1 MKIDDIFRITEDE
14 LFKELDTSIKGI
26 SKEEANKRLEKY
38 GYNEIKEVKK
48 TSMLSRFIANFT
60 HLLAI
65 LLWIA
70 SILSFIGG
78 MPQLGWAIILVI
90 IVNALFSFWQEF
102 KAEQATESL
111 KKMLPSYVKVI
122 RDGQQEQILARE
134 LVPGDLIY
142 LEEGDHVPADARL
155 IEAFEMRTIN
165 AALTGE
171 SEPVRRTSDVVL
183 DEDVSLIQAPN
194 LVFMGTNVASGSGTA
209 VVYATGMN
217 TQFGKIA
224 SLTQTISAEQSPLQK
239 QLTRVAKVIAYLSL
253 VMGVFFFLLGLL
265 MGRSLVDT
273 FMFAIGIITANVP
286 EGLLPTVTLALAM
299 GVQRMAKRHALVKKL
314 SSVETLGGATVICT
328 DKTGTLTQNEM
339 TVREIWT
346 KVAYYNVSGVG
357 YEPKGDFYVGDK
369 KVDVKNLPN
378 ELSLLL
384 KIGLL
389 CNNSRLVRPTDE
401 NPSWSI
407 IGDPTE
413 GSLVVLAEKAGFTLE
428 EMSREYPRISQ
439 LPFDSRRKRMTSIHK
454 SGKEIYVF
462 TKGAPKETLSVC
474 NYILRDDG
482 VKRLEQSDI
491 DDIVKQNDKFAESGL
506 RVLAMAYK
514 KIDNEIKDY
523 SVENVE
529 NDLVFVGLVA
539 MMDPPRPEV
548 ELAVKQAHKAGIK
561 IIMITGDYGLTAE
574 SIARRI
580 GIVKGPKPRIITGNE
595 LDKMSDEDLKKELK
609 NKEII
614 FARVAPEH
622 KMKVVA
628 ALKDMGEVVA
638 VTGDGVNDSPALKRA
653 DIGIAMGKSGTD
665 VAREVA
671 TMVLTDDNF
680 ASIVNAIEEGRAVY
694 DNVRKFITYIFAHL
708 TPEAIPYILFSLFNI
723 PVPITVMQIL
733 AIDLGTETLPALAL
747 GVEPPE
753 PGVMDRPPRSPKE
766 KLLNLSLFLRGYVLL
781 GIISSIAVLSGYFW
795 TLYSGGWHWGMT
807 LPLSDPLARKAATM
821 SFLGIVI
828 MQVANVFACRTEVAS
843 MFSVSFF
850 KNRLLNIGVVFE
862 LVLTALLIYVPF
874 LQKIFDTYPV
884 SFKHWLFYVAFMPI
898 LIGAEEIRKYI
909 LRRKIAFNQKEVKGS
924 I

>member
-1 MKIDDIFRITEDE
+1 MKVNNAFKLTTDD
-14 LFKELDTSIKGI
+14 LQKELKTSIKGLNN
-26 SKEEANKRLEKY
+26 SEVKSRQQEY

-48 TSMLSRFIANFT
+48 SSFLSRFLANFT

-70 SILSFIGG
+70 SILSFVGG

-111 KKMLPSYVKVI
+111 KKMLSSYVKVI
-122 RDGQQEQILARE
+122 REGHQDQILAKE
-134 LVPGDLIY
+134 LVPGDIIY

-155 IEAFEMRTIN
+155 IEAYEMRTVN

-171 SEPVRRTSDVVL
+171 SEPVRRNSDIVLESDVTL
-183 DEDVSLIQAPN
+183 LQAPN
-194 LVFMGTNVASGSGTA
+194 VVFMGTNVASGSGTA
-209 VVYATGMN
+209 IVYATGMN

-224 SLTQTISAEQSPLQK
+224 SLTQTIKAEQSPLQK
-239 QLTRVAKVIAYLSL
+239 QLSRVARFIAYLSL

-286 EGLLPTVTLALAM
+286 EGLLPTVTLALAI

-346 KVAYYNVSGVG
+346 PANFYTVSGVG
-357 YEPKGDFYVGDK
+357 YEPKGDFIINDK
-369 KVDVKNLPN
+369 SIDKKNLPD
-378 ELSLLL
+378 ELAVLLR
-384 KIGLL
+384 IGLL
-389 CNNSRLVRPTDE
+389 CNNSKIVRPTND
-401 NPSWSI
+401 NPLWNI

-413 GSLVVLAEKAGFTLE
+413 GSLVVLAEKAGFNTEETLN
-428 EMSREYPRISQ
+428 EYKIISQ
-439 LPFDSRRKRMTSIHK
+439 LPFDSKRKRMSTIHDTK
-454 SGKEIYVF
+454 NSIYVF
-462 TKGAPKETLSVC
+462 TKGAPKETISVC
-474 NYILRDDG
+474 SYILKGKDQ
-482 VKRLEQSDI
+482 VEKLEQEDI
-491 DDIVKQNDKFAESGL
+491 EKIIAQNDKFAEEGL

-514 KIDNEIKDY
+514 KLDDTRKEYTIDDTEKD
-523 SVENVE
+523 
-529 NDLVFVGLVA
+529 LIFVGLVS

-548 ELAVKQAHKAGIK
+548 EKAVKLAYKAGIK

-580 GIVKGPKPRIITGNE
+580 GIIKGRHPLIITGNE
-595 LDKMSDEDLKKELK
+595 LDNISDDELKKDLANE
-609 NKEII
+609 EII

-622 KMKVVA
+622 KMKVVG
-628 ALKDMGEVVA
+628 ALKEMGEIVA

-653 DIGIAMGKSGTD
+653 DIGIAMGKTGTD

-708 TPEAIPYILFSLFNI
+708 TPEAVPYVLFSLFNI

-733 AIDLGTETLPALAL
+733 AIDLGTETVPALAL
-747 GVEPPE
+747 GVEEPE

-766 KLLNLSLFLRGYVLL
+766 KLLNLMLFFRGYILL
-781 GIISSIAVLSGYFW
+781 GLINTAAVLSGYFW
-795 TLYSGGWHWGMT
+795 TLYSGGWHWGMV
-807 LPLSDPLARKAATM
+807 LPSNNPLTREAATM
-821 SFLGIVI
+821 TFLGIVI
-828 MQVANVFACRTEVAS
+828 MQVANVFACRTEVAP
-843 MFSVSFF
+843 MFSIGIFTN
-850 KNRLLNIGVVFE
+850 KLLNIGVLFE
-862 LVLTALLIYVPF
+862 LALTAVLIYVPF
-874 LQKIFDTYPV
+874 LQNVFNTYPIPI
-884 SFKHWLFYVAFMPI
+884 KNWLFYLPFIPV
-898 LIGAEEIRKYI
+898 LIGAEELRKLLIRKK
-909 LRRKIAFNQKEVKGS
+909 LKKINR
-924 I
+924 

>member
-1 MKIDDIFRITEDE
+1 MTEE
-14 LFKELDTSIKGI
+14 EVFKELDTSIKGI
-26 SKEEANKRLEKY
+26 SKEEASKRLEKY

-48 TSMLSRFIANFT
+48 TSMFSRFIANFT

-70 SILSFIGG
+70 SILSFVGG

-122 RDGQQEQILARE
+122 RDGQQEQKLARE
-134 LVPGDLIY
+134 LVPGDVIY

-357 YEPKGDFYVGDK
+357 YEPKGDFYVDGK

-482 VKRLEQSDI
+482 AKRLEQSDI

>member
-1 MKIDDIFRITEDE
+1 LKVENPFKLTAEE
-14 LFKELDTSIKGI
+14 LFKELNSSIKGLTVN
-26 SKEEANKRLEKY
+26 EAGSRLQEY

-48 TSMLSRFIANFT
+48 TSFAARFLANFT

-78 MPQLGWAIILVI
+78 VPQLGWAIILVI

-102 KAEQATESL
+102 KAEQATDSL

-122 RDGQQEQILARE
+122 RDGHQDQILARE

-155 IEAFEMRTIN
+155 IEAFEMRTVN

-171 SEPVRRTSDVVL
+171 SEPVRRTSDIVL
-183 DEDVSLIQAPN
+183 EEDITILQAPN
-194 LVFMGTNVASGSGTA
+194 VVFMGTNVASGSGSA
-209 VVYATGMN
+209 VVYATGMD
-217 TQFGKIA
+217 TQFGNIA
-224 SLTQTISAEQSPLQK
+224 SLTQTIRAEQSPLQK
-239 QLTRVAKVIAYLSL
+239 QLSRVARIIAYLSL
-253 VMGVFFFLLGLL
+253 AMGVFFFLLGLL
-265 MGRSLVDT
+265 MGRSLMDT

-286 EGLLPTVTLALAM
+286 EGLLPTVTLALAI

-346 KVAYYNVSGVG
+346 PTRFYKVTGVG
-357 YEPKGDFYVGDK
+357 YEPKGDFLVNEKEIDK
-369 KVDVKNLPN
+369 KSLPE
-378 ELSLLL
+378 ELSMVL

-389 CNNSRLVRPTDE
+389 CNNSRIVKPTDE
-401 NPSWSI
+401 KPSWSI

-413 GSLVVLAEKAGFTLE
+413 GSLVVLSEKAGLIQE
-428 EMSREYPRISQ
+428 DMSRDYRLVSQ
-439 LPFDSRRKRMTSIHK
+439 LPFESNRKRMSTVHNT
-454 SGKEIYVF
+454 GKDIYVF
-462 TKGAPKETLSVC
+462 TKGAPKETISVC
-474 NYILRDDG
+474 NYILKEEG
-482 VKRLEQSDI
+482 KVEKLEQADI
-491 DDIVKQNDKFAESGL
+491 DKIIEQNDKFAQEGL

-514 KIDNEIKDY
+514 KLD
-523 SVENVE
+523 SVQKEYTIENTE
-529 NDLVFVGLVA
+529 SDLIFAGLTS

-548 ELAVKQAHKAGIK
+548 EKAVKLAYKAGIK

-580 GIVKGPKPRIITGNE
+580 GIIKGRHPRIITGNE
-595 LDKMSDEDLKKELK
+595 LDKLTDQELKKELAG
-609 NKEII
+609 KEII

-628 ALKDMGEVVA
+628 ALKEMGEIVA

-653 DIGIAMGKSGTD
+653 DIGIAMGKAGTD

-680 ASIVNAIEEGRAVY
+680 ASIVSAIEEGRAVY

-708 TPEAIPYILFSLFNI
+708 TPEAIPYVLFSLFNI
-723 PVPITVMQIL
+723 PLPITVMQIL

-747 GVEPPE
+747 GVELPE

-766 KLLNLSLFLRGYVLL
+766 KLLNLPLFFRGYVLL
-781 GIISSIAVLSGYFW
+781 GLISSAAVLSGYFW
-795 TLYSGGWHWGMT
+795 VLYKGGWHWGQI
-807 LPLSDPLARKAATM
+807 LPAASPLSREASTM
-821 SFLGIVI
+821 TFLGIVI

-843 MFSVSFF
+843 VFKIGMFEN
-850 KNRLLNIGVVFE
+850 KLLNAGVLFE
-862 LVLTALLIYVPF
+862 IVLTAILIYVPF
-874 LQKIFDTYPV
+874 LQGVFNTYPV
-884 SFKHWLFYVAFMPI
+884 PLVYWLFYIPFIPV
-898 LIGAEEIRKYI
+898 LIGAEEIRKLM
-909 LRRKIAFNQKEVKGS
+909 LRRKMKNQKK
-924 I
+924 